1 MMENHQIEMG
11 ALKANGLDVPN
22 GVLRS
27 SMIPSWSLHTTVK
40 RVLQSIRTVIFTSKL
55 NLLMP
60 FGPATIVLY
69 YTTNWHVSVLLMEI
83 DL

>member
-11 ALKANGLDVPN
+11 AIKANGLEVPN
-22 GVLRS
+22 GGLRS
-27 SMIPSWSLHTTVK
+27 SVMPSWSLHKPVG

-69 YTTNWHVSVLLMEI
+69 YTTNWHVSVLFTQLVR
-83 DL
+83 